1 MIFWIASYPKSGNTW
16 IRALISTYYYS
27 QDGIFSEKLIKK
39 IGQFP
44 EKIHFNGFNYN
55 KEIVTDTTRFWIK
68 AQDRLNEDKKIK
80 FKKTHNSLS
89 SINGYECTAY
99 IPYSG
104 ALEMDHIDGDRENN
118 VLENIQTLCKICHS
132 YKSHKNKDFHKNRPN
147 AVN

>member
-1 MIFWIASYPKSGNTW
+1 MTRPICINVGCERPCDFSATYKNGAKRWRPVCYKCHKASYG
-16 IRALISTYYYS
+16 S
-27 QDGIFSEKLIKK
+27 QPLEEGVQFTKKDYCENRDG
-39 IGQFP
+39 
-44 EKIHFNGFNYN
+44 
-55 KEIVTDTTRFWIK
+55 
-68 AQDRLNEDKKIK
+68 
-80 FKKTHNSLS
+80 

-104 ALEMDHIDGDRENN
+104 ALEMDHIEGDRENN